1 MLPFSPMA
9 DSVTASLIH
18 CGEGCVWGHLKHFN
32 LTGVNGGPSR
42 DLVAAV
48 SGACAAAI
56 VIIIVLTASLL
67 LVAQRRQMQSD
78 LRPGGQ
84 GIKWL

>member
-1 MLPFSPMA
+1 MFPFSPMA

-32 LTGVNGGPSR
+32 LAGVNGGPSR

-48 SGACAAAI
+48 AGACAAAI

-67 LVAQRRQMQSD
+67 LVAQRRQMQRDES
-78 LRPGGQ
+78 PGGE
-84 GIKWL
+84 GVKWL

>member
-1 MLPFSPMA
+1 MA

-18 CGEGCVWGHLKHFN
+18 CGEGYVWGHLMHFDP
-32 LTGVNGGPSR
+32 TGVNGGPSR
-42 DLVAAV
+42 NLVAAV
-48 SGACAAAI
+48 AGGCAAAI
-56 VIIIVLTASLL
+56 VIIIVVTASLF
-67 LVAQRRQMQSD
+67 LVAQRRRMQSD

>member
-18 CGEGCVWGHLKHFN
+18 CGEGYVWGHLMHFDP
-32 LTGVNGGPSR
+32 TGVNGGASR

-48 SGACAAAI
+48 VGRWVAAI
-56 VIIIVLTASLL
+56 VFIIILTVSVL

-78 LRPGGQ
+78 ERPGGE
-84 GIKWL
+84 GV

>member
-1 MLPFSPMA
+1 MLPFSLTA

-18 CGEGCVWGHLKHFN
+18 CGEGCVWGHLMHFDP
-32 LTGVNGGPSR
+32 TGDSGGPSR
-42 DLVAAV
+42 NLVAAV
-48 SGACAAAI
+48 AGACAAAI
-56 VIIIVLTASLL
+56 VIIIVLTVSLL

-84 GIKWL
+84 EIKWL

>member
-1 MLPFSPMA
+1 MA

-18 CGEGCVWGHLKHFN
+18 CGEGCVGGHLKHFN
-32 LTGVNGGPSR
+32 LAGVNGGPSR
-42 DLVAAV
+42 NLVAAV
-48 SGACAAAI
+48 AGGCAAAI

-67 LVAQRRQMQSD
+67 LVAEKRQMQSD